1 MKNTLRAS
9 SRPTIFSAAFLA
21 IAALLVIFIAAV
33 ICGLVLY
40 PSLSDLTSSI
50 ASPEILFA
58 VQLSLFTS
66 AASTLLC
73 IIIAIPVAYAMSRY
87 SFPGKSLANV
97 VMNLPLALPPLV
109 AGVALLIFFGPSV
122 MGSILKAA
130 GIDIIYTI
138 AAIIIAQFF
147 VNVPYMIRISRSS
160 FGMINPRYEHIART
174 LGCSEWSAFR
184 QVTLPLAKKGL
195 VAGLVITWAKS
206 IGEFGAVLL
215 LAGATVMRTETL
227 PIAVY
232 LNISTGDLDKA
243 IAASVI
249 LIIIALVSLFI
260 FERYGGD
267 AKLIP
272 G

>member
-1 MKNTLRAS
+1 MNSIFRTS
-9 SRPTIFSAAFLA
+9 SRSTIFSAALLA
-21 IAALLVIFIAAV
+21 MAALLVIFIAAV
-33 ICGLVLY
+33 ICGLFLY
-40 PSLSDLTSSI
+40 PSLSELTSSI

-66 AASTLLC
+66 AASTILC
-73 IIIAIPVAYAMSRY
+73 IIIAVPVAYAMTRY
-87 SFPGKSLANV
+87 SFPGKSLTNV
-97 VMNLPLALPPLV
+97 IMNLPLALPPLV
-109 AGVALLIFFGPSV
+109 AGVALLIFFGPSFI
-122 MGSILKAA
+122 GSILKAA
-130 GIDIIYTI
+130 GIDIIYTVS
-138 AAIIIAQFF
+138 AIIIAQFF

-160 FGMINPRYEHIART
+160 FEMINPRYEHIART
-174 LGCSEWSAFR
+174 LGCSEWGAFR
-184 QVTLPLAKKGL
+184 QVTLPLAKEGL
-195 VAGLVITWAKS
+195 IAGLVITWAKS

-232 LNISTGDLDKA
+232 LNISTGELNEA

-249 LIIIALVSLFI
+249 LIIIAVVSLLL